1 MDGLHGKTLMSRVLE
16 GIRVLDFGRYIAGP
30 YCGTLLGDM
39 GAEVIRIEKIDG
51 SEDRFLSP
59 LTEKGDGALFM
70 QLARNKLGLTLNP
83 MKPQGREIVRKLV
96 ATADVVIANLPPDTL
111 LAMGLDYDSLKAIK
125 PNIILTMISAFGR
138 GGPYSNRVGFDGLGQ
153 AMSGAMYMSGTPD
166 QPVRAYPPFIDFGT
180 ASLAAFGT
188 MTALFQR
195 QKTGKGQIVEGS
207 LFNTA
212 LTMMN
217 GTAIE
222 QSVIKR
228 DRVATLNRSQTS
240 APADT
245 FRTKDGWVLVQS
257 VGGPLFKR
265 WADLM
270 GETHWLDDPR
280 FKDDISRGDNGELI
294 SERLAQWCAERNTE
308 EVLQAMEEARL
319 PAGPVLSPQEVLD
332 DPHIAAKG
340 LFQSIEYP
348 GLDSPAPLMSTP
360 VELSEDIARPHWVN
374 TPTKSWPSW
383 GIQSLRSLS
392 SGKIESC
399 NRLERCMI
407 PIMYI
412 LELELIRRQ
421 CKDNYAAVPNRFTR
435 PSKEARCIA

>member
-1 MDGLHGKTLMSRVLE
+1 MTQVLE

-59 LTEKGDGALFM
+59 ITEQGDGSTFM
-70 QLARNKLGLTLNP
+70 QLARNKKCLTLNP
-83 MKPQGREIVRKLV
+83 MKPEGREIVKKLV

-111 LAMGLDYDSLKAIK
+111 EKMGLDYESLKATK
-125 PNIILTMISAFGR
+125 PDIILTTVSAFGR
-138 GGPYSNRVGFDGLGQ
+138 GGPYANRVGFDGLGQ
-153 AMSGAMYMSGTPD
+153 AMSGAMYMSGTPE
-166 QPVRAYPPFIDFGT
+166 QPVKAYPPFIDFGT
-180 ASLAAFGT
+180 ASLSAFGT
-188 MTALFQR
+188 MAALFER
-195 QKTGKGQIVEGS
+195 QKTGKGQMVEGS

-222 QSVIKR
+222 QHAIQTN
-228 DRVATLNRSQTS
+228 RVATLNRSQTS

-245 FRTKDGWVLVQS
+245 FKTRDGWVLVQS

-270 GETHWLDDPR
+270 GEEHWLEDPR
-280 FKDDISRGDNGELI
+280 FKDDITRGDNGELI
-294 SERLAQWCAERNTE
+294 SERTAAWCAERTSA
-308 EVLQAMEEARL
+308 EVLAQMEEARL

-340 LFQSIEYP
+340 LFQPVDYP
-348 GLDSPAPLMSTP
+348 GLKNPAPLMKTP
-360 VELSEDIARPHWVN
+360 VELSETPGEIRSRAPTLGEHTDEIMQELGYTAAEIAD
-374 TPTKSWPSW
+374 
-383 GIQSLRSLS
+383 L
-392 SGKIESC
+392 
-399 NRLERCMI
+399 
-407 PIMYI
+407 
-412 LELELIRRQ
+412 
-421 CKDNYAAVPNRFTR
+421 
-435 PSKEARCIA
+435 KEKRVV